1 MNQKTKKGLKIVCNN
16 RKAGFNYFYIDFF
29 EAGIVLK
36 GSEVKSLRDGRGN
49 ISESYAIDNKGEI
62 FLINSHISA
71 YRSAS
76 RFNHE
81 PLRMRKILLHRREME
96 QLRGKMQREG
106 YTLVPLSLY
115 FNERGRV
122 KVELGLAKGRRQLDK
137 REREKTRD
145 WERQRARLLRSRG

>member
-1 MNQKTKKGLKIVCNN
+1 MARGDLIRKIVAQN
-16 RKAGFNYFYIDFF
+16 RKARHNYFIEDTV
-29 EAGIVLK
+29 EAGLVLL
-36 GSEVKSLRDGRGN
+36 GTEVRAMRAGQVSLGD
-49 ISESYAIDNKGEI
+49 SYADFRGKEI

-71 YRSAS
+71 YQSAS

-81 PLRMRKILLHRREME
+81 PLRLRKILLHRREME

-145 WERQRARLLRSRG
+145 WERQRGRLLRSRG

>member
-1 MNQKTKKGLKIVCNN
+1 MARGDLTRKIVAQN
-16 RKAGFNYFYIDFF
+16 RKARHNYFIEDTV
-29 EAGIVLK
+29 EAGLVLL
-36 GSEVKSLRDGRGN
+36 GTEVRAMRAGQASLGD
-49 ISESYAIDNKGEI
+49 SYADFRGKEI

-145 WERQRARLLRSRG
+145 WERQRGRLLRSRG

>member
-1 MNQKTKKGLKIVCNN
+1 MARGDLTRKIVAQN
-16 RKAGFNYFYIDFF
+16 RKARHNYFIEDTV
-29 EAGIVLK
+29 EAGLVLL
-36 GSEVKSLRDGRGN
+36 GTEVRAMRAGQASLGD
-49 ISESYAIDNKGEI
+49 SYADFRGKEI

>member
-1 MNQKTKKGLKIVCNN
+1 MARGDLIRKIVAQN
-16 RKAGFNYFYIDFF
+16 RKARHNYFIEDTV
-29 EAGIVLK
+29 EAGLVLL
-36 GSEVKSLRDGRGN
+36 GTEVRAMRAGQASLGD
-49 ISESYAIDNKGEI
+49 SYADFRGKEI

-71 YRSAS
+71 YQSAS

-81 PLRMRKILLHRREME
+81 PLRLRKILLHRREME

-106 YTLVPLSLY
+106 YTLVPLSVY

-145 WERQRARLLRSRG
+145 WERQRARLLRSRS

>member
-1 MNQKTKKGLKIVCNN
+1 MARGDLTRKIVAQN
-16 RKAGFNYFYIDFF
+16 RKARHNYFIEDTV
-29 EAGIVLK
+29 EAGLVLL
-36 GSEVKSLRDGRGN
+36 GTEVRAMRAGQASLGD
-49 ISESYAIDNKGEI
+49 SYADFRGKEI

-145 WERQRARLLRSRG
+145 WERQRARLLRSRV

>member
-1 MNQKTKKGLKIVCNN
+1 MARGDLIRKIVAQN
-16 RKAGFNYFYIDFF
+16 RKARHNYFIEDTV
-29 EAGIVLK
+29 EAGLVLL
-36 GSEVKSLRDGRGN
+36 GTEVRAMRAGQASLGD
-49 ISESYAIDNKGEI
+49 SYADFRGKEI

-71 YRSAS
+71 YQSAS

-81 PLRMRKILLHRREME
+81 PLRLRKILLHRREME

-145 WERQRARLLRSRG
+145 WERQRARLLRSRD

>member
-1 MNQKTKKGLKIVCNN
+1 VARGDLIRKIVAQN
-16 RKAGFNYFYIDFF
+16 RKARHNYFIEDTV
-29 EAGIVLK
+29 EAGLVLL
-36 GSEVKSLRDGRGN
+36 GTEVRAMRAGQASLGD
-49 ISESYAIDNKGEI
+49 SYADFRGKEI

-145 WERQRARLLRSRG
+145 WERQRGRLLRSRG

>member
-1 MNQKTKKGLKIVCNN
+1 MARGDLTRKIVAQN
-16 RKAGFNYFYIDFF
+16 RKARHNYFIEDTV
-29 EAGIVLK
+29 EAGLVLL
-36 GSEVKSLRDGRGN
+36 GTEVRAMRAGQVSLGD
-49 ISESYAIDNKGEI
+49 SYADFRGKEI

-145 WERQRARLLRSRG
+145 WERQRGRLLRSRG

>member
-1 MNQKTKKGLKIVCNN
+1 VARGDLIRKIVAQN
-16 RKAGFNYFYIDFF
+16 RKARHNYFIEDTV
-29 EAGIVLK
+29 EAGLVLL
-36 GSEVKSLRDGRGN
+36 GTEVRAMRAGQASLGD
-49 ISESYAIDNKGEI
+49 SYADFRGKEI

-71 YRSAS
+71 YQSAS

-81 PLRMRKILLHRREME
+81 PLRLRKLLLHRREME
-96 QLRGKMQREG
+96 QLRGKVQRDG

-122 KVELGLAKGRRQLDK
+122 KVELGLARGRRQVDK

-145 WERQRARLLRSRG
+145 WERQRGRLLRSRS